1 MSLCGL
7 FIYEKRSIHGG
18 GGPVKFAPCIRLL
31 YTACADVLLP
41 RKSVVSVLF
50 LFVDGVG
57 LAPAGRDNPLS
68 DAPTSAINTLLRG
81 PLTMEQAG
89 AFSRGVLRPLDA
101 TMGVAG
107 LPQSGT
113 GQTALLTGIN
123 AAALHGRHQP
133 YFPPVALRSM
143 LAERSLFR
151 RLTEA
156 GRRVAFANAF
166 GARYWEALA
175 ARRLRRSASIIAAEG
190 AGVRFRN
197 DHDLRAGSA
206 LTWDITGETIR
217 ARGGDAP
224 VIAARTAGIRLAR
237 LAARYD
243 LVFFET
249 FLTDLA
255 GHGRLA
261 HLAAPDRP
269 LLSIAEQV
277 HMAME
282 RVDEMITGA
291 LDAMRPGDT
300 FVLTSDHGN
309 IESLSSSAHTR
320 NPVPLL
326 VVGPAA
332 FHFAHLVSIVQVADA
347 VVAAAQEYAA

>member
-1 MSLCGL
+1 
-7 FIYEKRSIHGG
+7 
-18 GGPVKFAPCIRLL
+18 
-31 YTACADVLLP
+31 
-41 RKSVVSVLF
+41 VSVLF

-57 LAPAGRDNPLS
+57 LAPVGPDNPLS
-68 DAPTSAINTLLRG
+68 DAPMPAIHAVLNG
-81 PLTMEQAG
+81 ALTIERAG
-89 AFSRGVLRPLDA
+89 AASRALLRPLDA

-123 AAALHGRHQP
+123 AAAIHGRHQP
-133 YFPPVALRSM
+133 HFPPVALRS
-143 LAERSLFR
+143 LLVERSIFR

-166 GARYWEALA
+166 GMRYWEALA
-175 ARRLRRSASIIAAEG
+175 ARRLRRSASVIAAEG
-190 AGVRFRN
+190 AGVRFRS

-217 ARGGDAP
+217 AGGGDAP
-224 VIAARTAGIRLAR
+224 VVAARAAGARLAR
-237 LAARYD
+237 LAAQYD
-243 LVFFET
+243 FVFFET

-269 LLSIAEQV
+269 PLAIVEQV

-282 RVDEMITGA
+282 RVDGMITGA

-300 FVLTSDHGN
+300 LVLASDHGN
-309 IESLSSSAHTR
+309 IESLSSSSHTR

-332 FHFAHLVSIVQVADA
+332 SWFAHLVSIVEVADA

>member
-1 MSLCGL
+1 M
-7 FIYEKRSIHGG
+7 
-18 GGPVKFAPCIRLL
+18 
-31 YTACADVLLP
+31 
-41 RKSVVSVLF
+41 SVLF

-57 LAPAGRDNPLS
+57 LAPVGPDNPLS
-68 DAPTSAINTLLRG
+68 DAPMPAIHAVLNG
-81 PLTMEQAG
+81 ALTIERAG
-89 AFSRGVLRPLDA
+89 AASRALLRPLDA

-123 AAALHGRHQP
+123 AAAIHGRHQP
-133 YFPPVALRSM
+133 HFPPVALRS
-143 LAERSLFR
+143 LLVERSIFR

-166 GARYWEALA
+166 GMRYWEALA
-175 ARRLRRSASIIAAEG
+175 ARRLRRSASVIAAEG
-190 AGVRFRN
+190 AGVRFRS

-217 ARGGDAP
+217 AGGGDAP
-224 VIAARTAGIRLAR
+224 VVAARAAGARLAR
-237 LAARYD
+237 LAAQYD
-243 LVFFET
+243 FVFFET

-269 LLSIAEQV
+269 PLAIVEQV

-282 RVDEMITGA
+282 RVDGMITGA

-300 FVLTSDHGN
+300 LVLASDHGN
-309 IESLSSSAHTR
+309 IESLSSSSHTR

-332 FHFAHLVSIVQVADA
+332 SWFAHLVSIVEVADA